1 MALAEKK
8 ARSFSSAGIMNDFFH
23 SHFQI
28 LIINTSW
35 QREMMKSNRAIRIH
49 VCMVGNAWP
58 TVVSDAASA
67 MDTIP
72 DGQYN

>member
-1 MALAEKK
+1 
-8 ARSFSSAGIMNDFFH
+8 
-23 SHFQI
+23 
-28 LIINTSW
+28 
-35 QREMMKSNRAIRIH
+35 MMKSNRAIRIH

-72 DGQYN
+72 DGQYNWIVINESIAAVRSTNVTVTWP